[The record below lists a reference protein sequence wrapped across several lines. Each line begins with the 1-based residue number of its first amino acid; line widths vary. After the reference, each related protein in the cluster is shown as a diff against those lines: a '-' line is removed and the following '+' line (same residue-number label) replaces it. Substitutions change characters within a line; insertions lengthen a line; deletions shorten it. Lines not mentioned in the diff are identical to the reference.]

1 MRPPHYFGDPRVVLF
16 LDALDRYRREI
27 FLFSGLTDDNTSTFF
42 IPKLHK
48 KEPSPESVERV
59 NRIMRSRDALQSA
72 LEGLPDEFRNH
83 HGSDWVSE
91 IVTLDRI
98 LKDYKYRINPL
109 DLVRLRDLIHEDI
122 NQNTQWWWYIA
133 EPKAYIPSAVED
145 KLMIRLAAILGTANL
160 SIIGFLWEKVTL
172 VLPVWGV
179 GFLGSIG
186 AGIQAYYLSPD
197 GRRNLNDIWMRRK
210 FSWSLPRVI
219 LVSAMIASFLLV
231 GSAFVIPP
239 TLARYRLALADRAI
253 ARHQSERARYHLDI
267 ADQLEPDIKGKTSL
281 RRGFIAERH
290 GDIGGAIDFF
300 EYAARQEG
308 TLTAYIR
315 IAALSI
321 EQDDINTAIQSLRLS
336 FKVEGAT
343 VEQSFIRLNLY
354 ALALL
359 HEEKYIESVLYG
371 NRAIALLDS
380 IEGVPL
386 YPKDIYQIYCIR
398 GKARE
403 RLLQY
408 VRAKKDWRQCL
419 DIYESIEADPLPRD
433 NLVDEARGFCDRMT
447 SKTEE
452 YLCE

>member
-42 IPKLHK
+42 IPKPRK
-48 KEPSPESVERV
+48 QEPSPESVERV

-98 LKDYKYRINPL
+98 LKDYKYRINPS

-122 NQNTQWWWYIA
+122 DRNTHWWWYIA
-133 EPKAYIPSAVED
+133 EPKTYIPSAVED

-179 GFLGSIG
+179 GFLGSLG

-219 LVSAMIASFLLV
+219 LISAMIASFLLV
-231 GSAFVIPP
+231 GSASVIPP

-253 ARHQSERARYHLDI
+253 ARYQPERAKHHLDI
-267 ADQLEPDIKGKTSL
+267 ADRLDPGIKGKTSL
-281 RRGFIAERH
+281 RRGFIAEKH
-290 GDIGGAIDFF
+290 GDLGVAIDFF

-321 EQDDINTAIQSLRLS
+321 EQGDIDTAIQSLHLG
-336 FKVEGAT
+336 FEVKGVTPGQAFT
-343 VEQSFIRLNLY
+343 LLDLY

-359 HEEKYIESVLYG
+359 RKEEYIESVLYG
-371 NRAIALLDS
+371 DRAIALLERT
-380 IEGVPL
+380 EGRVFRPE
-386 YPKDIYQIYCIR
+386 DTYQIYCIR

-403 RLLQY
+403 KLLQY
-408 VRAKKDWRQCL
+408 VKARDDWQRCL
-419 DIYESIEADPLPRD
+419 DIYGAIEVDPLPRD
-433 NLVDEARGFCDRMT
+433 SLIDEARNFCDRMT